1 MIDTSVSKFVSRF
14 VDVPTGVLLK
24 IKIKGIAAWASIKWV
39 PLWPFLTLGKIGI
52 KCRLLASAS
61 QEPEELALS
70 TQQLD
75 VLWAEL
81 PCPLFCRSGQS
92 PSQERIS
99 TCRGCHVSTW
109 SERRETESCI
119 AEKKGSR
126 WMLIGCRVA
135 NVFLKIKIQNQLHNL
150 RIGRSSS
157 SQMFAVSI
165 LKFCNLPGIVSHH
178 RCCAFTGR
186 PPFRHSSALSSRN
199 WGLGIV
205 TPLWPRKYGY
215 GLKLDTPIIGWLIN
229 VNNVNTKNRL
239 KSVVVPRVFKF
250 DPYPY
255 SNLSHRYHDWME

>member
-1 MIDTSVSKFVSRF
+1 MYFGQNCPAPFSVEAGR
-14 VDVPTGVLLK
+14 
-24 IKIKGIAAWASIKWV
+24 A
-39 PLWPFLTLGKIGI
+39 PL
-52 KCRLLASAS
+52 RSAS
-61 QEPEELALS
+61 LPAVVAMCPRGVNEEKLKVAL
-70 TQQLD
+70 
-75 VLWAEL
+75 
-81 PCPLFCRSGQS
+81 PK
-92 PSQERIS
+92 
-99 TCRGCHVSTW
+99 
-109 SERRETESCI
+109 
-119 AEKKGSR
+119 KKGSR

-229 VNNVNTKNRL
+229 VNNVNT
-239 KSVVVPRVFKF
+239 S
-250 DPYPY
+250 
-255 SNLSHRYHDWME
+255 